1 MTRVAVVGAG
11 MAGLTLARRLAAPAK
26 VTVFEKSRGF
36 GGRLATRRSPPYAF
50 DHGAQFFTARSA
62 AFREF
67 LAPLIEAGVVD
78 TWLARFT
85 ELGAT
90 DPPLTRQWVREVP
103 HYVGRPGMSAIGRH
117 LAEGL
122 DVRIRTR
129 VAELGREGDGW
140 RLRDDGG
147 ADLGHYDWVIAAA
160 PAAQT
165 ATLLPSDFDGQ
176 VRLAQTRM
184 LGCLALMLGFEQA
197 PDLPFD
203 AALVRGSRLSWISV
217 DSSKPGRS
225 AAPRLVALA
234 SNAWAEAHMDS
245 PLEEVRQTLGDEL
258 GRLIGR
264 PLPPAALTAVH
275 RWRYANIPAQT
286 GPRSLLDARMRL
298 GACGDWC
305 VYGRVEGAFLS
316 ATDLADRL
324 LPLLDGYRS

>member
-1 MTRVAVVGAG
+1 MTRVAVLGAG
-11 MAGLTLARRLAAPAK
+11 MAGLTLAGRLAAHAD
-26 VTVFEKSRGF
+26 VTVFEKSRGY
-36 GGRLATRRSPPYAF
+36 GGRLATRRAPPFAF
-50 DHGAQFFTARSA
+50 DHGAQFFTARTA
-62 AFREF
+62 GFREF

-85 ELGAT
+85 ELGASE
-90 DPPLTRQWVREVP
+90 PPLTRQWVREVP

-117 LAEGL
+117 LADGL
-122 DVRIRTR
+122 DVRLRTR
-129 VAELGREGDGW
+129 VAGLGREGGGW
-140 RLRDDGG
+140 RLSDDGEQ
-147 ADLGHYDWVIAAA
+147 DLGYYDWVLATA

-165 ATLLPSDFDGQ
+165 ATLLPPEFDGQ
-176 VRLAQTRM
+176 ARLADARM
-184 LGCLALMLGFEQA
+184 LGCFALMLGFDQS

-234 SNAWAEAHMDS
+234 STPWAEAHMER
-245 PLEEVRQTLGDEL
+245 PLEEVRETLCDEL
-258 GRLIGR
+258 EELIGR
-264 PLPPAALTAVH
+264 SLPPADVAEVH
-275 RWRYANIPAQT
+275 RWRYANSPSQS

-305 VYGRVEGAFLS
+305 VYGRVEGAFSS

-324 LPLLDGYRS
+324 LPLFDGT